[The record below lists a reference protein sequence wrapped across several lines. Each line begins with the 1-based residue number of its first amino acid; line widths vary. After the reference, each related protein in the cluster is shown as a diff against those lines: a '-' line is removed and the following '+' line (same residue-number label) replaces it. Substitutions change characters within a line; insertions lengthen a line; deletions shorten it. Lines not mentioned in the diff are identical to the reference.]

1 MPRRVSFGATPAP
14 YRSPDPCT
22 RSGSSL
28 KTAELQQRFVP
39 AGKMKTMADLDKEE
53 EARMTKTYKEKAK
66 KGALGVVD
74 WLGRKITGGG
84 GKKD

>member
-28 KTAELQQRFVP
+28 KTAELQRTQYGHAATTSV
-39 AGKMKTMADLDKEE
+39 TDSTLE
-53 EARMTKTYKEKAK
+53 
-66 KGALGVVD
+66 
-74 WLGRKITGGG
+74 RKRRRG
-84 GKKD
+84 